1 MEPEG
6 IAKLAVN
13 YGLGI
18 VLSVGMACFLGWL
31 LKYVLKQNEIREER
45 LSSLIS
51 KDIAATT
58 KAINDS
64 DERANIAFA
73 NLGEAHRRQRE
84 EHETHKKL
92 LESIKEENDRRREAQ
107 VEIIGALKAI
117 NTWTKFNI
125 F

>member
-73 NLGEAHRRQRE
+73 NLGEA
-84 EHETHKKL
+84 L
-92 LESIKEENDRRREAQ
+92 PPA
-107 VEIIGALKAI
+107 A
-117 NTWTKFNI
+117 
-125 F
+125 